1 MGEQTTMIVYNL
13 SATYEDDGSSYKN
26 FKTAKAEYDELLEC
40 GQRPRLIKQWLKPH
54 PDVPG
59 AWTVVKEQTLYTCR

>member
-1 MGEQTTMIVYNL
+1 MEEQTTMIVYNL

-59 AWTVVKEQTLYTCR
+59 AWAVVKEQTLYTCR